1 MVMDWLIGV
10 GAVVSLAGI
19 AGLIWCILL
28 ALKARSTST
37 NEEEM
42 RLRLQRVVL
51 LNMGALGISA
61 LGLMIV
67 VSGILLS

>member
-1 MVMDWLIGV
+1 MDWLIGV

-37 NEEEM
+37 NDEEM

>member
-37 NEEEM
+37 NDEEM

>member
-1 MVMDWLIGV
+1 MMMDWLIAI
-10 GAVVSLAGI
+10 GAVVSLSGI

-28 ALKARSTST
+28 ALKARSSST
-37 NEEEM
+37 NDDEM

-51 LNMGALGISA
+51 LNMGALGVSA